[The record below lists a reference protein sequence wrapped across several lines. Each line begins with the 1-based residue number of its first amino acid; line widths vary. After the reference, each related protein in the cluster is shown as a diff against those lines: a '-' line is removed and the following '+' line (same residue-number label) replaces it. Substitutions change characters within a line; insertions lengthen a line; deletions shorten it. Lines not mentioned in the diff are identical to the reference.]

1 MSRRPTPIGLDW
13 DAVTA
18 NYLAHGGELHP
29 EVWKPDAPPPRR
41 RGAGLRETPLERGE
55 HGNSLDLS
63 PAQCAEIAQRYD
75 DGETSP
81 ALAAAFGVGSN
92 TILRIAREVGVEIR
106 SLKTQMAPE
115 QLQALIDRYDE
126 GESANDIAA
135 SLGKGT
141 NTIRRLLV
149 DAGVEIRDKSTA
161 GILAKQRR
169 AAG

>member
-1 MSRRPTPIGLDW
+1 MSRRPAPTGLDW

-18 NYLAHGGELHP
+18 NYLAHGGELRP

-41 RGAGLRETPLERGE
+41 RGPGLRETSLEPGE

-63 PAQCAEIAQRYD
+63 PAQCAEIAKRYD
-75 DGETSP
+75 DGEASP
-81 ALAAAFGVGSN
+81 ALAAAYGVGAN
-92 TILRIAREVGVEIR
+92 TILRIVREAGVEIR
-106 SLKTQMAPE
+106 SLKTQMSPE
-115 QLQALIDRYDE
+115 HLQALIDRYDN

-135 SLGKGT
+135 SLGRGT

-161 GILAKQRR
+161 GALAKQRR